1 MLQDTTLN
9 QKNVF
14 FLLNCIGKEIL
25 IQNSQLAGFYTV
37 KSVEFCEKGARLRFL
52 ELDCGYFIEYK
63 NLPFFN
69 PKKRIDYVILGDDA
83 PLEVGDVLD
92 VVSLFVKYKD
102 VVTRLTGSYAHTN
115 NSRKY
120 KIVGKLSKGELIVTK
135 TRPIKNEGVLPTQK
149 Q

>member
-14 FLLNCIGKEIL
+14 FLLNCIDKEIL

-52 ELDCGYFIEYK
+52 ELDCGYFIEYEK
-63 NLPFFN
+63 LPFFN
-69 PKKRIDYVILGDDA
+69 PKKRIDYVILSDDA

-92 VVSLFVKYKD
+92 VISPFVKYKD
-102 VVTRLTGSYAHTN
+102 VVTRLTDSYAHTN
-115 NSRKY
+115 NARKY
-120 KIVGKLSKGELIVTK
+120 KIIGKLSRGELVVTK
-135 TRPIKNEGVLPTQK
+135 TRPIKNEGILPTQK